1 MDLYIADDLLT
12 DDPEAAL
19 AASQGVVI
27 GQRLDAIE
35 RTLRELSGGG
45 SGGSSYETATEGDI
59 DALFAA

>member
-27 GQRLDAIE
+27 GNRLTAIE
-35 RTLRELSGGG
+35 EKLT
-45 SGGSSYETATEGDI
+45 YATTGEI

>member
-35 RTLRELSGGG
+35 LTLRQL

-59 DALFAA
+59 DALFAV

>member
-27 GQRLDAIE
+27 GNRLSALEQALNTLGAALTFATDA
-35 RTLRELSGGG
+35 
-45 SGGSSYETATEGDI
+45 DI
-59 DALFAA
+59 DALFA

>member
-27 GQRLDAIE
+27 GNRLNAIE
-35 RTLRELSGGG
+35 AVLTF
-45 SGGSSYETATEGDI
+45 ATDADI
-59 DALFAA
+59 DALFA